1 MVYQGQTAQL
11 PLVVVWLNFNGQ
23 ELAQQIVLNWNEI
36 HYTPSVGLQ
45 DLLGK
50 YQDVFQGKL
59 GTLKDFK
66 AVSVWN
72 QMLPHD
78 SVKPGQCRILFED

>member
-1 MVYQGQTAQL
+1 MFLIGMRFT
-11 PLVVVWLNFNGQ
+11 
-23 ELAQQIVLNWNEI
+23 I
-36 HYTPSVGLQ
+36 TPSVGLQ

-66 AVSVWN
+66 ARICVDPDATPRFCKARTMPYSVRG
-72 QMLPHD
+72 LIEKELD
-78 SVKPGQCRILFED
+78 KDGQLEAV